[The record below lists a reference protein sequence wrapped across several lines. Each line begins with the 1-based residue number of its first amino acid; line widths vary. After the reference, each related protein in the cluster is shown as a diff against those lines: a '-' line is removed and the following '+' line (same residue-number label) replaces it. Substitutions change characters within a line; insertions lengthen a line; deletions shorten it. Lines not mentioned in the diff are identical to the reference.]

1 MPLTVTAIIH
11 FIRAGAR
18 LTARRA
24 ADNTFWLMVRVMVR
38 GWLQRP
44 VRAAHV
50 IACAALLV
58 SCAQAIHNE
67 PINLPL
73 DPGFK
78 PAAEFGGGLDTEFQ
92 DTVIALSFSGGGT
105 RAAAF
110 SYGVLTGLEATPL
123 PSGAGSGS
131 LLDRV
136 SFVTGVSGGSV
147 LAAYYGLKRRGALTD
162 FKQRFLLRNPE
173 ENLQIK
179 LNLLSI
185 AKGLGGG
192 INDPTLFPKWLD
204 DNLFNHATF
213 RTLLLHRRPFIWI
226 NASDIYDRTPFV
238 FGRVIF
244 NALCSDL
251 ADYPI
256 SLAVAASAAVPVVF
270 APVVIQGF
278 PGRCNIPLPD
288 WVQRAHA
295 DPDAPPLLKLFAD
308 ALVRYR
314 SGEVRYVKLLDGGM
328 VDNYGLAGF
337 TIARLAS
344 GTPYGPLEPE
354 EAVKIRRLLFIVT
367 DAGRA
372 PSGPWAQTVEG
383 PTGTDL
389 ITAASDTATGSG
401 AVGSYSAFQEIMD
414 EWQELAGQLALQA
427 LAGRPSPLRRAEG
440 VELPRRQILRRP
452 GSVRATGRAARR
464 RARRRRDQSSPAA
477 RSGRDDDRRRPRRA
491 AGEQDVQRLLDLARR
506 PTAATW
512 RAGCDVRA
520 GKPARGAGAITR
532 PIATRLISSAVQAPT
547 PANALRSP
555 TPDAWSNPWR
565 FRR

>member
-11 FIRAGAR
+11 FVRAGAR
-18 LTARRA
+18 LTARRRP
-24 ADNTFWLMVRVMVR
+24 ADNTFWLMVRNMVR

-78 PAAEFGGGLDTEFQ
+78 PAADLGAGLDTDFE

-110 SYGVLTGLEATPL
+110 SYGLLTGLDATPL

-147 LAAYYGLKRRGALTD
+147 LAAYYGLKRRGALAD
-162 FKQRFLLRNPE
+162 FKQRFLLRNAE

-204 DNLFNHATF
+204 DNLFGHATF
-213 RTLLLHRRPFIWI
+213 RALLLHRRPFVWI

-270 APVVIQGF
+270 APVVVQGF
-278 PGRCNIPLPD
+278 PGRCNLPLPD

-295 DPDAPPLLKLFAD
+295 DTNAPLLLKLFAD
-308 ALVRYR
+308 AMVRYR
-314 SGEVRYVKLLDGGM
+314 TGEVRYVKLLDGGM

-354 EAVKIRRLLFIVT
+354 EAVKIRRLLFLVA

-383 PTGTDL
+383 PTGVNL
-389 ITAASDTATGSG
+389 ITAASDTATESG
-401 AVGSYSAFQEIMD
+401 AVGSYSAFQVIMN
-414 EWQELAGQLALQA
+414 EWQETLVNWRCKLTAAERRHYGAPTGWNCRDVKFFVGRTSFEQLGPEREAALNMVETNFHLPADQVEMTIA
-427 LAGRPSPLRRAEG
+427 AGRDALKTNKIFNAFVTSLGGA
-440 VELPRRQILRRP
+440 PRRGVAVGRP
-452 GSVRATGRAARR
+452 APE
-464 RARRRRDQSSPAA
+464 SS
-477 RSGRDDDRRRPRRA
+477 R
-491 AGEQDVQRLLDLARR
+491 
-506 PTAATW
+506 
-512 RAGCDVRA
+512 
-520 GKPARGAGAITR
+520 
-532 PIATRLISSAVQAPT
+532 QAQ
-547 PANALRSP
+547 AQ
-555 TPDAWSNPWR
+555 
-565 FRR
+565 